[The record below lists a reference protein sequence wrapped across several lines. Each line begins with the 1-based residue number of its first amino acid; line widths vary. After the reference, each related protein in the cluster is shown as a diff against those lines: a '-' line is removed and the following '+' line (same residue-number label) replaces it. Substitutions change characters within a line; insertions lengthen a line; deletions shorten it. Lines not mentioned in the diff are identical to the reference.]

1 MSGETLP
8 EDDAPI
14 TPVEYWMESVAAW
27 RDFSRDAGSLWM
39 ERMSKLHPIT
49 PSETDPAED
58 TVTTD
63 LLRMMSDLNL
73 RHWQNMARLLSGMPA
88 WTHVPNTTTGSALVD
103 WFDRMQRGNMVMTAA
118 FETVDQGTPA
128 PAVKDE
134 EPVKRPLSLTAPE
147 GSPDDLTRIKGIGP
161 KLSAKLNELGIYHF
175 RQIAHWDE
183 DEAAWVDEYLSFKG
197 RVGREQWIAQA
208 QSLAANGAGSL
219 H

>member
-1 MSGETLP
+1 MSGENLP
-8 EDDAPI
+8 EDETPI

-39 ERMSKLHPIT
+39 ERMSKFQPIA
-49 PSETDPAED
+49 PSETDPTED

-88 WTHVPNTTTGSALVD
+88 WTHLPSTTAGSALVD
-103 WFDRMQRGNMVMTAA
+103 WFDRMQRDSMVMTAS
-118 FETVDQGTPA
+118 FERVDSDPTVA
-128 PAVKDE
+128 M

-147 GSPDDLTRIKGIGP
+147 GTPDDLTRIKGIGP

-183 DEAAWVDEYLSFKG
+183 DEAAWVDDYLSFKG

-208 QSLAANGAGSL
+208 QSLSANGAGSL